1 MTRARET
8 SENARQAKAWVNFDG
23 TFGSSPFT
31 IANGGIR
38 GSFNVSSIIDN
49 GVGIYTI
56 NFTNPMEDADY
67 SVAGICSANIMGIIW
82 DGGVTYTRT
91 VSAYQFAVAYVVNF
105 TGSGQVFDASK
116 IQVIIFR

>member
-8 SENARQAKAWVNFDG
+8 SENARLAKAWVNFDG
-23 TFGSSPFT
+23 TGTVS
-31 IANGGIR
+31 IR
-38 GSFNVSSIIDN
+38 ESFNVSSITDG

-56 NFTNPMEDADY
+56 NFTNSMTDTDY

-82 DGGVTYTRT
+82 DGGAAYTRT
-91 VSAYQFAVAYVVNF
+91 VSAYQFATLYANNLS
-105 TGSGQVFDASK
+105 GSGAVFDASK